1 MRRKGPEASLDPVLS
16 STFMDRFLAAV
27 FTTRRGST
35 CRDVALRNFG
45 TGCITLDCHS
55 SHLSSTSALLW
66 SWPPTSPPGVAD
78 RWVLWGS
85 PRTAELLQRDVPGI
99 GLAPAPGNR
108 ILNIAWKRIQ
118 LLLPLL
124 PHLPAPLLLLVAAHP
139 LHLRPRGCFL
149 QHWKVREVS
158 ASPQLQLPGF
168 NLRFG
173 ILLNIIILRKN
184 FIQCVVICV
193 VLKKSFYIFREV
205 GG

>member
-66 SWPPTSPPGVAD
+66 SWPPKSPPGVAD

-85 PRTAELLQRDVPGI
+85 PRTAELLQQDVPGI

-108 ILNIAWKRIQ
+108 IHCMEEDPALASIASPPSSPSPSSRC
-118 LLLPLL
+118 
-124 PHLPAPLLLLVAAHP
+124 
-139 LHLRPRGCFL
+139 GSS
-149 QHWKVREVS
+149 S
-158 ASPQLQLPGF
+158 ASPASRLFFAALEGSRS
-168 NLRFG
+168 LRQSSTPAPW
-173 ILLNIIILRKN
+173 I
-184 FIQCVVICV
+184 
-193 VLKKSFYIFREV
+193 
-205 GG
+205 

>member
-45 TGCITLDCHS
+45 TGCNTLDCHS

-66 SWPPTSPPGVAD
+66 SWPPKSPPGVAD

-85 PRTAELLQRDVPGI
+85 PRTAELLQQDVPGI

-118 LLLPLL
+118 LLLPF
-124 PHLPAPLLLLVAAHP
+124 PPSTPSP
-139 LHLRPRGCFL
+139 SSRCGSS
-149 QHWKVREVS
+149 S
-158 ASPQLQLPGF
+158 ASPASRLFFAALEGSRS
-168 NLRFG
+168 LRQSSTPAPW
-173 ILLNIIILRKN
+173 I
-184 FIQCVVICV
+184 
-193 VLKKSFYIFREV
+193 
-205 GG
+205 

>member
-45 TGCITLDCHS
+45 TGCITLHWIVTLVIFLQHQHCYDPDRQRPHGVG
-55 SHLSSTSALLW
+55 
-66 SWPPTSPPGVAD
+66 PPGVAD

-85 PRTAELLQRDVPGI
+85 PRTAKLLQQDVPGI

-118 LLLPLL
+118 LWLPLL

-173 ILLNIIILRKN
+173 ILPNIIILRKN
-184 FIQCVVICV
+184 LSSV
-193 VLKKSFYIFREV
+193 S
-205 GG
+205 

>member
-45 TGCITLDCHS
+45 TGCITLDCH
-55 SHLSSTSALLW
+55 LSSTSALLW
-66 SWPPTSPPGVAD
+66 SWPPKSPPGVAD

-85 PRTAELLQRDVPGI
+85 PRTAELLQQDVPGI

-118 LLLPLL
+118 LWLPF
-124 PHLPAPLLLLVAAHP
+124 PPSSPSP
-139 LHLRPRGCFL
+139 SSRCGSS
-149 QHWKVREVS
+149 S
-158 ASPQLQLPGF
+158 ASPVSRPFFAALEGSRS
-168 NLRFG
+168 LRQSSTPAPW
-173 ILLNIIILRKN
+173 I
-184 FIQCVVICV
+184 
-193 VLKKSFYIFREV
+193 
-205 GG
+205 

>member
-66 SWPPTSPPGVAD
+66 SWPPKSPPGVAD

-85 PRTAELLQRDVPGI
+85 PRTAELLQQDVPGI

-118 LLLPLL
+118 LWLPF
-124 PHLPAPLLLLVAAHP
+124 PPSSPSP
-139 LHLRPRGCFL
+139 SSRCGSS
-149 QHWKVREVS
+149 S
-158 ASPQLQLPGF
+158 ASPASRRFFAALEGSRS
-168 NLRFG
+168 LRQSSTPAPW
-173 ILLNIIILRKN
+173 I
-184 FIQCVVICV
+184 
-193 VLKKSFYIFREV
+193 
-205 GG
+205 